1 MAFVNEYVPEED
13 VKKYGLEII
22 NRQYQKTDIR
32 YRWTIDR
39 KRDVYLRWL
48 KGGREE
54 FCDQQDFTLYWKGA
68 LIFVRLRVIDAGGE
82 RGGKGWTRWALLF
95 LGCPEELQAKKSEI
109 IADLKEALTAY
120 KGSGVSSTFTEY
132 TATFEF

>member
-13 VKKYGLEII
+13 VKKYGLERI
-22 NRQYQKTDIR
+22 NLQYRKTDIR

-48 KGGREE
+48 GGGREE
-54 FCDQQDFTLYWKGA
+54 FCDQQDFTLYWKGT

-82 RGGKGWTRWALLF
+82 RGGEGWTRWALQF
-95 LGCPEELQAKKSEI
+95 LNCPEELQAKRSEI

-120 KGSGVSSTFTEY
+120 KGSGVSSTFTKY